1 MNNPLCEA
9 KVQPESE
16 SAWEAWEIK
25 LVKDKQALLKLC
37 YFHFIFALPP
47 IVVAVAGGWN
57 QSCHRGCVD
66 VAWIMPSKISCWTF
80 HLTCIKCSMSL
91 GPHLK
96 LSWTKN
102 WRRKNGIDFHG
113 TNICYFRICDA
124 SLCLQNRFFSQYILM
139 IWSCQTMYA
148 REWSLLLKTLP
159 LSWIFHCPSKTMFKL
174 DLVLSE
180 LKRAEG
186 EALKIQTLKFFSTIG
201 LGTDSDWKLRPWRW
215 SFLHCSITLV
225 DFHHHS
231 PTSVSSADQQR

>member
-16 SAWEAWEIK
+16 SAWEAWKIK
-25 LVKDKQALLKLC
+25 LMKDKQALLKHF
-37 YFHFIFALPP
+37 YFHLIFALPP
-47 IVVAVAGGWN
+47 IVVTVAGGWS

-80 HLTCIKCSMSL
+80 HLSCIKCSMSL

-102 WRRKNGIDFHG
+102 WRRRNGIDFHE
-113 TNICYFRICDA
+113 TNICYFTVCDA
-124 SLCLQNRFFSQYILM
+124 SLCLQNRFFFSVRSYDLVMPDNVCKRVILV
-139 IWSCQTMYA
+139 IEDTS
-148 REWSLLLKTLP
+148 
-159 LSWIFHCPSKTMFKL
+159 LSWIFCCPSKTMFKL

-186 EALKIQTLKFFSTIG
+186 EALKIQTLKFLFDNWARNLQHIWLWLKVETVEAE
-201 LGTDSDWKLRPWRW
+201 LPPL
-215 SFLHCSITLV
+215 
-225 DFHHHS
+225 
-231 PTSVSSADQQR
+231 